1 MKAAVCNNL
10 KPEYLR
16 RAVVCW
22 GFAHCG
28 ARTDVRHVTKSTSV
42 REELLLAQVPKCP
55 LFCHY
60 SLQLFHSVDFEIE
73 SSIDLQLS
81 IKLSKYVTMPKLF
94 AVWLNSLPAL
104 VCGLHVLF
112 RFSWGMLGDS

>member
-1 MKAAVCNNL
+1 MKAAVCNDL

-16 RAVVCW
+16 WAVVCW

-94 AVWLNSLPAL
+94 ARIKYGLIPSLLWFVGCMYCSGSPGS
-104 VCGLHVLF
+104 C
-112 RFSWGMLGDS
+112 